1 MEETMASIFEEKTVE
16 QAIQKASKA
25 LDIPKNKLNVE
36 VLSYGSTGIFG
47 LVGIKKA
54 RIRVQPKLE
63 HKTGYHK
70 EKREKPSQEKPSQEK
85 LPRENL
91 LQEKAPQ
98 EHPPQKNLKETDTD
112 TPDIPQPPLE
122 EIEAFAKDNLAY
134 VLDKVVDHSVIT
146 STLENE
152 GVALQV
158 ESENSALL
166 IGKHGQTIDALQYLL
181 QRMVHKKYPGRVPVI
196 LDIENYRNRREASLT
211 SLALRLAEKVK
222 HSGKPATIRPM
233 NAYER
238 RIVHL
243 VLQPVRE
250 VTSRSSKGAGHLKK
264 MTIFPKNS
272 RSSRNKNAATKK
284 PAKTPGPATSSAP
297 ATSPDPAKAP
307 ECNTSL

>member
-16 QAIQKASKA
+16 EAIQKASKA

-70 EKREKPSQEKPSQEK
+70 EKREKPPQEK
-85 LPRENL
+85 LPQENL

-146 STLENE
+146 STIENE
-152 GVALQV
+152 GVTLQV

-250 VTSRSSKGAGHLKK
+250 VTSRSSRGAGHLKK

-284 PAKTPGPATSSAP
+284 PANKASGPATSSVP

>member
-1 MEETMASIFEEKTVE
+1 
-16 QAIQKASKA
+16 
-25 LDIPKNKLNVE
+25 
-36 VLSYGSTGIFG
+36 
-47 LVGIKKA
+47 
-54 RIRVQPKLE
+54 
-63 HKTGYHK
+63 
-70 EKREKPSQEKPSQEK
+70 
-85 LPRENL
+85 
-91 LQEKAPQ
+91 
-98 EHPPQKNLKETDTD
+98 
-112 TPDIPQPPLE
+112 
-122 EIEAFAKDNLAY
+122 
-134 VLDKVVDHSVIT
+134 
-146 STLENE
+146 
-152 GVALQV
+152 
-158 ESENSALL
+158 
-166 IGKHGQTIDALQYLL
+166 
-181 QRMVHKKYPGRVPVI
+181 MVHKKYPGRVPVI

-284 PAKTPGPATSSAP
+284 PAKAPDAATSSEP

-307 ECNTSL
+307 ECSTSL